1 MGLKDTGQV
10 SLYVKKDFDVPNT
23 FTQLVRPQAQTL
35 DRCREL
41 RVVVDH
47 QFDLGFSVEIP
58 VFAVDLE

>member
-10 SLYVKKDFDVPNT
+10 SLYVKKDFYVPNT

-35 DRCREL
+35 DLCREL
-41 RVVVDH
+41 RVVVNH
-47 QFDLGFSVEIP
+47 QVYVGIAVEIP